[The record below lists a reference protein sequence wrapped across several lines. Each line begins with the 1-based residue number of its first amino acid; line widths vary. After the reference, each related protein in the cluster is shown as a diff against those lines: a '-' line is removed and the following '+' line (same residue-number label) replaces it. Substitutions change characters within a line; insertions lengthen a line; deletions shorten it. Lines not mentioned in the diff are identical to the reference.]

1 MMTLQKRTLI
11 LLLRRKV
18 LTRRETCWLA
28 NAERHHRQRFMN
40 LRSDEL
46 NIPWQVKRSFKL
58 LLLLTALRLLID
70 EPIMTFFGFLAMPL
84 GAIVFLITV
93 SKWMYGLFI

>member
-18 LTRRETCWLA
+18 LTRSETCWLA
-28 NAERHHRQRFMN
+28 KAERHHRQRFMN

-46 NIPWQVKRSFKL
+46 IIPQQVERSFKL
-58 LLLLTALRLLID
+58 LFLLTALRLLID
-70 EPIMTFFGFLAMPL
+70 EPIITFFGFVAMPL
-84 GAIVFLITV
+84 GIIVFLITV
-93 SKWMYGLFI
+93 TKWVYGLFI